1 MKNLLTLAGVI
12 IVASF
17 LAFLYDSVAG
27 LAAFAG
33 RFNPALEPWAF
44 WALFVPVLVSLGWAL
59 AVALVRPKPMLVYA
73 DPTPEDLAEFRRT
86 LVQRLRSNRTL
97 REAGVRVVT
106 DADLEAALTVLKARA
121 DSEIRSTAKQVFI
134 STALAQNGRLDAL
147 VVLFLITRLTWRI
160 SRLYNQRPHYREMIN
175 LYANIAVTSFLA
187 GSIDEL
193 GVDEYVRELM
203 GPLVGGSAIGAV
215 PGAQAVAGVI
225 TASVLS
231 GSTNCLLTLRC
242 GIVAR
247 DYLSLRLDARG
258 AMRRSATLEAS
269 KLFVTMSAETV
280 LYVTKALVR
289 GSTSAVR
296 SGSARAFQGMSGAV
310 SGAVSGTVG
319 AVGGGTRSVGRTVG
333 QAASRAS
340 QRVARTAS
348 RAGEAAKNAASKVM
362 DTLWVARKG
371 PKSEPRGAAGKLPEK
386 SAEGR
391 GRIARVGRRVAGLFG
406 SGRAKDAE
414 GDDTR
419 G

>member
-1 MKNLLTLAGVI
+1 MKNLLTLVGVI

-17 LAFLYDSVAG
+17 LAFLYESVAG

-44 WALFVPVLVSLGWAL
+44 WALFIPVLVSLGWAL

-86 LVQRLRSNRTL
+86 LGQRLRSNRTL
-97 REAGVRVVT
+97 REAGVRVVS
-106 DADLEAALTVLKARA
+106 DADLEAALGVLKARA
-121 DSEIRSTAKQVFI
+121 DSEIRTTAKQVFI

-187 GSIDEL
+187 GAIDEL

-296 SGSARAFQGMSGAV
+296 SGSVRAFQGVSGAV

-319 AVGGGTRSVGRTVG
+319 AVGGGTRSLGRTVG
-333 QAASRAS
+333 QAAGRAGAA
-340 QRVARTAS
+340 ARSAAAKALERLRAVRKGAKS
-348 RAGEAAKNAASKVM
+348 RAGGV
-362 DTLWVARKG
+362 
-371 PKSEPRGAAGKLPEK
+371 AGKTTGK
-386 SAEGR
+386 AAADQ
-391 GRIARVGRRVAGLFG
+391 GRIARAGRRVAGFFG
-406 SGRAKDAE
+406 RGKAKAAS
-414 GDDTR
+414 GDDPR